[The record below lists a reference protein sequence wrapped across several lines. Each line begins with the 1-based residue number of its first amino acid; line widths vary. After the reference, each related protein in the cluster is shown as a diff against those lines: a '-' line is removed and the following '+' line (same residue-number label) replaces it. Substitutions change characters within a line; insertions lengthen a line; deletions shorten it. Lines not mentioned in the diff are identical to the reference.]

1 MKWKSTAPITHY
13 TIHVHCTPGSKTLLA
28 VAKVKIQTMTTAE
41 SIVIKLPAIV
51 DKCVTLN
58 TSIVNLSEHIK
69 YIYDIKEQ
77 QKSTERI

>member
-1 MKWKSTAPITHY
+1 MKIDCPYYS
-13 TIHVHCTPGSKTLLA
+13 IHVHCTPGSKTLLA

-41 SIVIKLPAIV
+41 SIFIKLPAIV

-77 QKSTERI
+77 QKTTERI